1 MKNKNLLIFL
11 GGFIFLSILLVILF
25 SGEGLLVTGDNSITS
40 YASLIASFPGS
51 LVSDWNN
58 YSLLGATGRFTP
70 FLPTY
75 LTRLISNPLLSH
87 ASGYFLN
94 VLFVFVTMVYFLRGK
109 KLSWTACIGGGIA
122 MGLSGYFF
130 TLISAGHRGIFQMM
144 PWAVLMFSG
153 IDRGFRNRKLF
164 YFGLTALC
172 IAWGF
177 PNQPDIMGMFILV
190 LLPYALFRLVQEW
203 RLTKG
208 NNKKLVT
215 LTVLGAIF
223 AGIIFSLISFETID
237 YLVNVTMKDRAV
249 QMNDTSSGATGA
261 VALTAEQQKEKDWL
275 FCTNWSLPTADALE
289 LVVPFVY
296 GVETGNRTYPYW
308 GEIGQTYKWEEHHQ
322 GLFNLRQHTVYI
334 GAIQLVFSVF
344 AICMLLIYY
353 RKKES
358 FKDSIVSDSKTRAE
372 IIFWIATFSLVFLLS
387 LGRYFPLYKLFYM
400 IPGVDK
406 IRCPIKFIHICNL
419 AISIMFA
426 YGIDLFKELFQCKKS
441 KATIIFGYA
450 SLIIA
455 VIMLI
460 VAGTTLK
467 STNFLNHLNQMGLS
481 GLSANLIKI
490 RSFGFFFSF
499 MTFAFCGI
507 LFQIVYYVDNI
518 NIKKYLPLIIVF
530 GVGVEMTVIDK
541 YFVNRQPQMMPLLE
555 ENYFIKSIK
564 SDSSMYRLSCPSQ
577 GAPFDY
583 WKRFT
588 FPMNLINVSVPKN
601 IDNLADDYKAYYNVG
616 LKDTARLWQ
625 LTNTKYILAPLT
637 GVLEL
642 VKSNK
647 GFKVH
652 TTFDVN
658 NNMKVR
664 PATIMNNGQFAIAE
678 YVNALPRASVYYGWK
693 SMDKDAM
700 LAKLTDSTWNPQQ
713 TVLVSKQIDGATINI
728 APSPAKVV
736 KYTPNKIVVKANTS
750 QNGILLF
757 NDRFAEGWKA
767 KVNGKT
773 TDIFPC
779 NYIMRGI
786 EVGTGEQT
794 IIMTYDPYKKVFLLQ
809 LLGILIVVGVGVA
822 GFANRD
828 KALII

>member
-11 GGFIFLSILLVILF
+11 GGFIFLSVLLAILF
-25 SGEGLLVTGDNSITS
+25 SGKGLLVTGDNSVTS
-40 YASLIASFPGS
+40 YANSIASFPGS

-58 YSLLGATGRFTP
+58 YSLLGSTSRFTP
-70 FLPTY
+70 FIPTY
-75 LTRLISNPLLSH
+75 LTRLISNPFLSH
-87 ASGYFLN
+87 SSGYFLN
-94 VLFVFVTMVYFLRGK
+94 VLFVFITMAYFLRGK

-122 MGLSGYFF
+122 MALSGYFF

-208 NNKKLVT
+208 NNKKLVII
-215 LTVLGAIF
+215 TVLGAIF
-223 AGIIFSLISFETID
+223 AGIIFSLVSFQTID
-237 YLVNVTMKDRAV
+237 QLINVTMKNREK
-249 QMNDTSSGATGA
+249 QMTGGASAAAGA
-261 VALTAEQQKEKDWL
+261 ATLTAEQQKEKDWI
-275 FCTNWSLPTADALE
+275 FCTNWSLPPADAVE
-289 LVVPFVY
+289 LVVPFIY
-296 GVETGNRTYPYW
+296 GVETANRTYPYW
-308 GEIGQTYKWEEHHQ
+308 GKIGQTYKWEEHHQ

-334 GAIQLVFSVF
+334 GAIQLVFAAF
-344 AICMLLIYY
+344 AICMLFMYY
-353 RKKES
+353 RKKEN
-358 FKDSIVSDSKTRAE
+358 FKDSIVADSKNRAE
-372 IIFWIATFSLVFLLS
+372 IIFWLATFSLVFLLS

-426 YGIDLFKELFQCKKS
+426 YGIDLFQEHFNCKKS
-441 KATIIFGYA
+441 KTAIIFGYA

-460 VAGTTLK
+460 LAGTTLK
-467 STNFLNHLNQMGLS
+467 STSFVNQLNQMGLS
-481 GLSANLIKI
+481 GISANLVKI

-507 LFQIVYYVDNI
+507 LFQIIYYVDSM
-518 NIKKYLPLIIVF
+518 NIKKYLPFIIVL
-530 GVGVEMTVIDK
+530 GVGIEMTVIDK

-555 ENYFIKSIK
+555 ENYFVKSIK
-564 SDSSMYRLSCPSQ
+564 SDPSMYRLSCPSQ

-588 FPMNLINVSVPKN
+588 FPMNLINVSVPTKIN
-601 IDNLADDYKAYYNVG
+601 NLADDYKAYYNAG

-625 LTNTKYILAPLT
+625 LTNTKYILAPRT

-642 VKSNK
+642 VKSK
-647 GFKVH
+647 RGFKVH

-658 NNMKVR
+658 NNMQVR
-664 PATIMNNGQFAIAE
+664 AATIMNICNCGIYQRITKSICILRLGINGQGC
-678 YVNALPRASVYYGWK
+678 Y
-693 SMDKDAM
+693 
-700 LAKLTDSTWNPQQ
+700 
-713 TVLVSKQIDGATINI
+713 VSKID
-728 APSPAKVV
+728 
-736 KYTPNKIVVKANTS
+736 
-750 QNGILLF
+750 
-757 NDRFAEGWKA
+757 R
-767 KVNGKT
+767 
-773 TDIFPC
+773 
-779 NYIMRGI
+779 
-786 EVGTGEQT
+786 
-794 IIMTYDPYKKVFLLQ
+794 
-809 LLGILIVVGVGVA
+809 
-822 GFANRD
+822 
-828 KALII
+828 